1 MLKGELFPSAR
12 LSYSGTNMPPK
23 QQCNKL
29 AASDTSSAYI
39 MSCNTSSSSSAG
51 VITIMTTPTITATAT
66 SSSASNSYNDAWSM
80 VGPTTTASRRV
91 NGARSSQNNYE
102 MELLLNDIHTSLNMV
117 EDCFD
122 PTASATVNNNRRT
135 NLSFSGATEAVVE
148 QPSHRGRAVPM
159 AETFLCGLSFTEQ
172 QIYQLLPLLPRAS
185 LMKLPLD
192 LLLLLLEILLLV
204 SQIMSR
210 KN

>member
-1 MLKGELFPSAR
+1 
-12 LSYSGTNMPPK
+12 
-23 QQCNKL
+23 
-29 AASDTSSAYI
+29 
-39 MSCNTSSSSSAG
+39 
-51 VITIMTTPTITATAT
+51 MTTPTITATAT

-185 LMKLPLD
+185 LVKLPLD